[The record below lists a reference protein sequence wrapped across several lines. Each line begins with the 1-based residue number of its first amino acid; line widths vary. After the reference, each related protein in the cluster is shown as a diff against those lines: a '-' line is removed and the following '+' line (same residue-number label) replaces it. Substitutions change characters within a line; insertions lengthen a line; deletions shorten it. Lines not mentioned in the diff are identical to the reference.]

1 MGIKKEA
8 VLLEIQHHIAT
19 LTINRPENRN
29 LMTLEILEGLEAK
42 LDVVLKEK
50 GVRVLVITGTDPS
63 FCAGADFR
71 TPPDSLRETGLKGI
85 AAFHQGMEAFY
96 KPFFKITEADFPVIA
111 SINGH
116 CIGGGMG
123 FALLCDLRLCA
134 DEAVFSVNFSRVAIH
149 PGMGSTYVL
158 PRLIG
163 VEKAQELFYTG
174 RRFKGKEAERIGI
187 VLKSVPR
194 THLDEETKKLSAEIA
209 EGAPYLIK
217 LTKKAIYDGLKWDI
231 KQHLRRESL
240 AQAVCGQM
248 EDAAEGIQAFQQKR
262 KPEFKGR

>member
-8 VLLEIQHHIAT
+8 VLLDIQDHIAVLT
-19 LTINRPENRN
+19 LNRPENRN
-29 LMTLEILEGLEAK
+29 LMTLEILEGLDAK

-50 GVRVLVITGTDPS
+50 DARALVITGSDPS

-71 TPPDSLRETGLKGI
+71 TLPASLRETGRKGI

-96 KPFFKITEADFPVIA
+96 KPFFKITEADVPVIA

-123 FALLCDLRLCA
+123 FALLCDLRVCA
-134 DEAVFSVNFSRVAIH
+134 DEATFSVNFSRVAIH
-149 PGMGSTYVL
+149 PGMGTTYVL

-174 RRFKGKEAERIGI
+174 RRFKGKEAERIGV

-194 THLDEETKKLSAEIA
+194 NQLDGETKRLADEIA
-209 EGAPYLIK
+209 EGAPYLIR

-248 EDAAEGIQAFQQKR
+248 EDAAEGVEAFQQKR
-262 KPEFKGR
+262 KPKFKGQ